1 MEDAKGDKKVKAA
14 VRPVTAHF
22 FFEGQFL
29 GLSGSS
35 GPLNLTYQTR
45 QYGGIPGSAEQ

>member
-1 MEDAKGDKKVKAA
+1 MIWGIAGATIEDANGDKKVKEA
-14 VRPVTAHF
+14 VSAVTAHF

-35 GPLNLTYQTR
+35 GPLKVTYQVC
-45 QYGGIPGSAEQ
+45 Q